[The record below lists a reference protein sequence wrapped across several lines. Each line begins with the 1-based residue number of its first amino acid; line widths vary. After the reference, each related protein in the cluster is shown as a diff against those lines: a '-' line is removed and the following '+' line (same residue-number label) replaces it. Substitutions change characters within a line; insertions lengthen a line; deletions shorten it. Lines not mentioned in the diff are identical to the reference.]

1 MTKKTKAIIGWCFYD
16 FANSSFTTIV
26 VTFIYSAFFAN
37 FIVGNEAIGQM
48 YWGNAIT
55 ICAIIIALLSPIMG
69 AVADQGGYRKTFL
82 LFWTW
87 VCIIFSVLLFFP
99 KQGDIYTALILFSI
113 ANIAFEMGI
122 VFCNA
127 YVPLIS
133 NKDNMGKIS
142 GYGYAFGYLGGLLA
156 LVVGLVTIASD
167 QPMFGISTI
176 DGENYRSMN
185 LLVAIWFLLF
195 SIPTFLWLDKDD
207 RKRKININLLK
218 DAFNQLSKTFNDIKK
233 IKNTIRF
240 LFARL
245 FYNDALITMFSFGG
259 IIATGVYGFNLEKML
274 IFGIVLGVSAGLGA
288 FLMGFIDDYI
298 GPKKT
303 IQISNFLLIIA
314 TCLVVFVD
322 SETIFWLAGILVGFA
337 SGPNQSS
344 SRSLMARFSP
354 KNKQNEFFGFFAFS
368 GKITAFLGPFLLAQV
383 TYVYLKY
390 SNFYTVSNQ
399 ISYNISGFLDKNDSV
414 DWPNIIILVNSMNQT
429 SNTAQKVGVSV
440 VLVLLVIGSVILHF
454 VDENKKDN

>member
-1 MTKKTKAIIGWCFYD
+1 MTKDNKTILGWCFYD
-16 FANSSFTTIV
+16 FANSAFTTIV
-26 VTFIYSAFFAN
+26 VTFIYSAFFSGY
-37 FIVGNEAIGQM
+37 IVGDSSIGQV
-48 YWGNAIT
+48 YWGNAVT

-99 KQGDIYTALILFSI
+99 KEGDIYTALFLFII
-113 ANIAFEMGI
+113 ANVAFEMGI

-156 LVVGLVTIASD
+156 LVVGLLTIALPE
-167 QPMFGISTI
+167 QPMFGISTEY
-176 DGENYRSMN
+176 GQNYRSMN
-185 LLVAIWFLLF
+185 ILVALWFFIF

-207 RKRKININLLK
+207 RKRKLNSKLLK
-218 DAFNQLSKTFNDIKK
+218 DSFKQLFNTFSDIRK
-233 IKNTIRF
+233 IKNTVRF
-240 LFARL
+240 LIARL

-259 IIATGVYGFNLEKML
+259 IIAKGVYDFNLEKML
-274 IFGIVLGVSAGLGA
+274 IFGIVLGVSAGIGA
-288 FLMGFIDDYI
+288 FLMGFIDDKI

-322 SETIFWLAGILVGFA
+322 NEMIFWFAGVLVGFS

-344 SRSLMARFSP
+344 SRSLMSRFSP
-354 KNKQNEFFGFFAFS
+354 EKKQNEFFGFFAFS

-383 TYVYLKY
+383 TYIALTY
-390 SNFYTVSNQ
+390 FDF
-399 ISYNISGFLDKNDSV
+399 SGV
-414 DWPNIIILVNSMNQT
+414 A
-429 SNTAQKVGVSV
+429 AQRLGVSV
-440 VLVLLVIGSVILHF
+440 VLILLLLGSYILHF
-454 VDENKKDN
+454 VNENEEVN